1 MTDLVKK
8 MVNYRAKH
16 SMSMREFAQKC
27 GLSLQ
32 TVCSIENETQT
43 PSRLTEGK
51 IRLVLDA
58 DKEEG

>member
-1 MTDLVKK
+1 MTDLVKE

-27 GLSLQ
+27 SLSLQ

-58 DKEEG
+58 DKEES